1 MSFQSPPDPP
11 GTWPPAGPSAPV
23 EPNVL
28 HGSPIT
34 SDTPPPP
41 KRRSR
46 AMIVGGIAILAGLI
60 GSVGGK
66 ILIGLLAANVAGA
79 ALSSV
84 FGGPFDK
91 LPGDVKDGF
100 EKRLETAIGN
110 RLDGKSDSEKEA
122 QVTAWLRSGFSR
134 LNDASLVR
142 HLELE
147 VEGLNKTDVGGCA
160 SFGRASIAGNPIP
173 SDTSNKIVGALDQL
187 RIAEFLDLNIT
198 AIEAELRGS
207 PAAVRVTAAQ
217 TSTSFETMIGGLG
230 GPELRTLQNM
240 TSGGSATDAEVCTAI
255 RGLYREALELDPAGK
270 ALVARFDVDPS

>member
-11 GTWPPAGPSAPV
+11 AWPGAGPSTPV

-28 HGSPIT
+28 HGAPVPG
-34 SDTPPPP
+34 DAAPPP

-122 QVTAWLRSGFSR
+122 QVTTWLRSGFSR

-147 VEGLNKTDVGGCA
+147 VEGLNRTDVGGCA
-160 SFGRASIAGNPIP
+160 SFGRASIAGLSIS

-207 PAAVRVTAAQ
+207 PAAVHVTAAQ
-217 TSTSFETMIGGLG
+217 TSTAFQTMIGGLG
-230 GPELRTLQNM
+230 GPELRTLQSM

>member
-11 GTWPPAGPSAPV
+11 AWPGAGPSTPV

-28 HGSPIT
+28 HGSPVPG
-34 SDTPPPP
+34 DAAPPP

-160 SFGRASIAGNPIP
+160 SFGRASIGGQPIS

-207 PAAVRVTAAQ
+207 PAAVHVTAAQ
-217 TSTSFETMIGGLG
+217 TSTAFETMIGGLG

-240 TSGGSATDAEVCTAI
+240 TSGTSSTDAEVCTAI

-270 ALVARFDVDPS
+270 ALVARFDVDPG